1 MSEKISLDSSDLHYV
16 VSCLCNGN
24 LKWNTR
30 KMAFRVDKLL
40 PKISHCIV
48 CRIFMFNYIL
58 DAKVWN
64 PFILIK

>member
-1 MSEKISLDSSDLHYV
+1 
-16 VSCLCNGN
+16 
-24 LKWNTR
+24 
-30 KMAFRVDKLL
+30 MAFRVDKLL